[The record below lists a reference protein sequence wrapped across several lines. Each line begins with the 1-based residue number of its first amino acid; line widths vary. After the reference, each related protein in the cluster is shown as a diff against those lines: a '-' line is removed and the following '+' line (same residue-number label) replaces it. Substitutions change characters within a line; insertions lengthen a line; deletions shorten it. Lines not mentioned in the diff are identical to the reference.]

1 MSGAASELGL
11 TNQNLNSLSMWHVY
25 NLHHTSVFTYSH
37 ANTPLGQSE
46 RVCYL
51 SYFIRA
57 DSQQGAAKL
66 TTAHRKRGRV
76 V

>member
-1 MSGAASELGL
+1 MSGAASEPGL
-11 TNQNLNSLSMWHVY
+11 TNQNLNSLSMWRVC

-46 RVCYL
+46 RVYYL

-57 DSQQGAAKL
+57 DSQRGTAEL
-66 TTAHRKRGRV
+66 TTVHRKQGRV